1 VPAPV
6 DVVDSRVAPGE
17 ERQRTDQKH
26 EDDERD
32 FHGKIMAAQVL
43 LGQVEVFMQTI
54 TKPDQWLGVEV
65 RHFAALDAV
74 AREGSFGR
82 AADRLG
88 YTQSAVS
95 QQIATLEKIVGETL
109 VERPGGPRAVS
120 LTDAGEVLLRH
131 AEAIV
136 ARLDAARA
144 DIAALR
150 AGETGALRVGTYQS
164 IGARVLPEVMRRFMR
179 DWPGIELGLS
189 EPATD
194 PELYG
199 LIESGELD
207 LAFCSPPLPDGPF
220 DMLELMSDP
229 YVLLVPAEN
238 PLASRASASMDD
250 LGDQPLIG
258 SNTCASGVVVE
269 RELGDRGYDIRYAF
283 RSDDNGTVQ
292 GLVASG
298 FGVALTPLLAIAPG
312 DDRVK
317 VLRLVPKVPRR
328 QVAVVWHRDRHRSPA
343 ARAFIEIARDVSA
356 DIERALVE
364 P

>member
-1 VPAPV
+1 
-6 DVVDSRVAPGE
+6 
-17 ERQRTDQKH
+17 
-26 EDDERD
+26 
-32 FHGKIMAAQVL
+32 
-43 LGQVEVFMQTI
+43 
-54 TKPDQWLGVEV
+54 
-65 RHFAALDAV
+65 
-74 AREGSFGR
+74 
-82 AADRLG
+82 
-88 YTQSAVS
+88 
-95 QQIATLEKIVGETL
+95 
-109 VERPGGPRAVS
+109 
-120 LTDAGEVLLRH
+120 
-131 AEAIV
+131 
-136 ARLDAARA
+136 
-144 DIAALR
+144 
-150 AGETGALRVGTYQS
+150 
-164 IGARVLPEVMRRFMR
+164 
-179 DWPGIELGLS
+179 
-189 EPATD
+189 
-194 PELYG
+194 
-199 LIESGELD
+199 
-207 LAFCSPPLPDGPF
+207 
-220 DMLELMSDP
+220 MLELMSDP

-356 DIERALVE
+356 DIERDLVE